1 RQHMVA
7 GVDKYASG
15 ASEPTGLNLF
25 NTENLFATPET
36 KTDLGILRVLEVVA
50 HEFFH
55 YWSGDRVTIRDWFNL
70 PLKEGLTTFRAAMF
84 REELFGTDLI
94 RLLDG
99 KNLDERAPRQS
110 AYTAVRSL
118 YTAAAYEKSADIFRM
133 MMFFVGKESFFQ

>member
-1 RQHMVA
+1 
-7 GVDKYASG
+7 
-15 ASEPTGLNLF
+15 
-25 NTENLFATPET
+25 
-36 KTDLGILRVLEVVA
+36 
-50 HEFFH
+50 
-55 YWSGDRVTIRDWFNL
+55 
-70 PLKEGLTTFRAAMF
+70 MF

-133 MMFFVGKESFFQ
+133 MMLFIGKEPFIEAVAKFLRIMMEVQLLWRILLNQLATLLVKIFVLFCPGLLNLEFLN